1 MRIIVVGGGVIG
13 LWSAVEL
20 ARAGAAV
27 TVLDAGP
34 QGGFA
39 SPAAAGWVVPALSA
53 PLSGPGVLAHT
64 ARQVLRGEA
73 PFSVGPQLTATLLR
87 WLVRFVRSGTARRYD
102 AGLRAVLDLGAECV
116 DDFTRLQS
124 AGVDLELRRSGLLMA
139 AITAGGL
146 DEAARL
152 AEVTAAAG
160 YQGGYEILDGTAAR
174 AREPALG
181 PRVTGA
187 VHATDEVQVR
197 PEQVLRALREQLTGA
212 GGRLVPATVSRI
224 GPGRPGWRVETGTG
238 TFDAERLLVAAG
250 AWSTEL
256 LSPLGVRLPMVAA
269 TGYSITTPG
278 TGLAPRLAAKL
289 VEPSIAVTPFA
300 EGVRIAAR
308 LDLGRPGGPI
318 PERRFAAVLA
328 RTAAYFA
335 DWRPGLSTAT
345 YAGMRPATP
354 DSLPL
359 IGPVPGHDGLYVA
372 TGHGMLGL
380 TLAPGTARLVVP
392 LVLDRT
398 RPAEL
403 APFALE
409 RYLRAST
416 PLRGVA
422 IGVSPVADG

>member
-1 MRIIVVGGGVIG
+1 MHVIVVGGGVIG
-13 LWSAVEL
+13 LWSALEL

-53 PLSGPGVLAHT
+53 PLSGPGVLT
-64 ARQVLRGEA
+64 NSARKVLHGDA
-73 PFSVGPQLTATLLR
+73 PFSVRPQLTATLLR

-102 AGLRAVLDLGAECV
+102 AGLRAVLDLGAGCV
-116 DDFTRLQS
+116 DDFVKLQS

-139 AITAGGL
+139 AVTAGGV
-146 DEAARL
+146 DEVTQL

-160 YQGGYEILDGTAAR
+160 YQGGYEILDGAAAR

-197 PEQVLRALREQLTGA
+197 PEQVLRALREQVIEA
-212 GGRLVPATVSRI
+212 GGRLVSTTVSRI
-224 GPGRPGWRVETGTG
+224 GPGRPGWRVETGAG

-256 LSPLGVRLPMVAA
+256 LSPLGVRLPMLAA

-278 TGLAPRLAAKL
+278 TGLAPRLAVKL

-300 EGVRIAAR
+300 DGVRIAAR
-308 LDLGRPGGPI
+308 LDLGRHGGPI
-318 PERRFAAVLA
+318 PERRFSAVLA
-328 RTAAYFA
+328 RTAEYFA
-335 DWRPGLSTAT
+335 DWRPGVSTAT

-359 IGPVPGHDGLYVA
+359 IGPVPGRDGLYVA
-372 TGHGMLGL
+372 TGHGTLGL
-380 TLAPGTARLVVP
+380 TLAPGTARYVVP
-392 LVLDRT
+392 LVLDGT

-409 RYLRAST
+409 RYLRPSPPT
-416 PLRGVA
+416 PRITQTA
-422 IGVSPVADG
+422 